1 MLKNDQCWRCDV
13 SCKSPTPK
21 VCCSRCEVAY
31 YCSET
36 CKNRDLF
43 RHQVDCQT
51 ATLKRTC
58 SGCSKESSRL
68 KQCGSCLQAWYCNQ
82 ACLKKSWP
90 AHKASCQKM
99 TRNTRE
105 MSLNIKKLHDLVEFT
120 PGTATVYYWGN
131 IPAQD
136 LIKFPLNE
144 GSEYSKPISVLACGV
159 GDPRNWSYCPSR
171 SFQKFI
177 KKSWPLSWMTSAPA
191 HWPERYFYSIWYSKV
206 RYTITSIRVTK
217 QLIKEIELCISRS
230 VLKNGSGSCR
240 TPWD

>member
-144 GSEYSKPISVLACGV
+144 GSEYLKPISVLACGV
-159 GDPRNWSYCPSR
+159 GDPRN
-171 SFQKFI
+171 I
-177 KKSWPLSWMTSAPA
+177 VLSVSKL
-191 HWPERYFYSIWYSKV
+191 PEVYQEELTFVLNDICACTLARTILLLYMIFKGKV
-206 RYTITSIRVTK
+206 RLH
-217 QLIKEIELCISRS
+217 QLESQS
-230 VLKNGSGSCR
+230 S
-240 TPWD
+240 